1 MYFMASHKIGVAL
14 LALDLHFIQSAFMHF
29 LGIKPMTLVYA
40 LLLKLQDCL
49 DAYEAVQL
57 NVSLFMQVFV

>member
-1 MYFMASHKIGVAL
+1 MASHKIGVAL

-29 LGIKPMTLVYA
+29 LGIKPMTLAYA

-49 DAYEAVQL
+49 DAYEAV
-57 NVSLFMQVFV
+57 